1 MTTTLE
7 APGRGTRHVRG
18 GGTTPSKQGGTRK
31 YRLAAVGF
39 LSPALIL
46 ICAFVVVPMALTFWI
61 SLHRWSMFTPLTE
74 MEFVG
79 TENYRSVLTSA
90 SHLAALRNTVVYVG
104 LSAAVTIPLAF
115 LLALLLYFPGLRG
128 RGLVRVLLF
137 STYVVPT
144 VAIVIIWSNLYA
156 PGYGPIDNL
165 LALVGIGSPG
175 WLSNPQ
181 SALLSLVIFNVWQM
195 LGYYTVLLIA
205 GLTQIPGD
213 VYEAARVDGAGA
225 LRQTTSITIPLLR
238 RTFVFV
244 GMIAVI
250 NAIQVFDPVYLLTQG
265 GPSDS
270 TNVLTYDIQRTAFQF
285 GLAGQASAMALCL
298 LLVLVVV
305 MGSVFGVRR
314 FGTRRALR

>member
-195 LGYYTVLLIA
+195 LGYYVVLLVA
-205 GLTQIPGD
+205 GLTQIPEEI
-213 VYEAARVDGAGA
+213 YEAARLDGAGPV
-225 LRQTTSITIPLLR
+225 RQTVSITVPLLR
-238 RTFVFV
+238 NTLVFV
-244 GMIAVI
+244 LLMTII
-250 NAIQVFDPVYLLTQG
+250 NSIQVFDPVYLLTQG
-265 GPSDS
+265 GPVDS
-270 TNVLTYDIQRTAFQF
+270 TNVLSFDIQRTAFQF
-285 GLAGQASAMALCL
+285 GLAGEASAMAFS
-298 LLVLVVV
+298 LLVLLAVVAGIL
-305 MGSVFGVRR
+305 MGSARR
-314 FGTRRALR
+314 RS

>member
-1 MTTTLE
+1 VTTTLE
-7 APGRGTRHVRG
+7 APGRGTRPVRG

-195 LGYYTVLLIA
+195 LGYYVVLLVA
-205 GLTQIPGD
+205 GLTQIPEEI
-213 VYEAARVDGAGA
+213 YEAARLDGAGPV
-225 LRQTTSITIPLLR
+225 RQTVSITVPLLR
-238 RTFVFV
+238 NTLVFV
-244 GMIAVI
+244 LLMTII
-250 NAIQVFDPVYLLTQG
+250 NSIQVFDPVYLLTQG
-265 GPSDS
+265 GPVDS
-270 TNVLTYDIQRTAFQF
+270 TNVLSFDIQRTAFQF
-285 GLAGQASAMALCL
+285 GLAGEASAMAFS
-298 LLVLVVV
+298 LLVLLAVVAGIL
-305 MGSVFGVRR
+305 MGSARR
-314 FGTRRALR
+314 RS

>member
-7 APGRGTRHVRG
+7 APGRGTRPVRG

-39 LSPALIL
+39 LSPAMIL

-195 LGYYTVLLIA
+195 LGYYVVLLVA
-205 GLTQIPGD
+205 GLTQIPEEI
-213 VYEAARVDGAGA
+213 YEAARLDGAGPV
-225 LRQTTSITIPLLR
+225 RQTVSITVPLLR
-238 RTFVFV
+238 NTLVFV
-244 GMIAVI
+244 LLMTII
-250 NAIQVFDPVYLLTQG
+250 NSIQVFDPVYLLTQG
-265 GPSDS
+265 GPVDS
-270 TNVLTYDIQRTAFQF
+270 TNVLSFDIQRTAFQF
-285 GLAGQASAMALCL
+285 GLAGEASAMAFS
-298 LLVLVVV
+298 LLVLLAVVAGIL
-305 MGSVFGVRR
+305 MGSARR
-314 FGTRRALR
+314 RS

>member
-1 MTTTLE
+1 VTTTLE
-7 APGRGTRHVRG
+7 APGHGTRHVRG
-18 GGTTPSKQGGTRK
+18 GGTTPSKQAGTKK

-46 ICAFVVVPMALTFWI
+46 ICAFVVVPMVLTFWI

-79 TENYRSVLTSA
+79 TDNYRSVLTSA

-156 PGYGPIDNL
+156 PGYGPIDSL
-165 LALVGIGSPG
+165 LALVGIDSPG

-181 SALLSLVIFNVWQM
+181 SALLSLVVFNVWQM
-195 LGYYTVLLIA
+195 LGYYVVLLVA
-205 GLTQIPGD
+205 GLTQIPEEI
-213 VYEAARVDGAGA
+213 YEAARLDGAGPV
-225 LRQTTSITIPLLR
+225 RQTVSITVPLLR
-238 RTFVFV
+238 NTLVFV
-244 GMIAVI
+244 LLMTII
-250 NAIQVFDPVYLLTQG
+250 NSIQVFDPVYLLTQG
-265 GPSDS
+265 GPVDS
-270 TNVLTYDIQRTAFQF
+270 TNVLSFDIQRTAFQF
-285 GLAGQASAMALCL
+285 GLAGEASAMAFS
-298 LLVLVVV
+298 LLVLLAVVAGILV
-305 MGSVFGVRR
+305 GSARR
-314 FGTRRALR
+314 RP

>member
-7 APGRGTRHVRG
+7 AAGRGTRHVRG
-18 GGTTPSKQGGTRK
+18 GGTTPSKQSGTRK

-46 ICAFVVVPMALTFWI
+46 ICAFVVLPMALTFWI

-79 TENYRSVLTSA
+79 ADNYRSVLA
-90 SHLAALRNTVVYVG
+90 SGTHLAALRNTIVYVG

-165 LALVGIGSPG
+165 LALAGIDSPG

-181 SALLSLVIFNVWQM
+181 SALFSLVVFNVWQM
-195 LGYYTVLLIA
+195 LGYYVVLLVA
-205 GLTQIPGD
+205 GLTQIPEEI
-213 VYEAARVDGAGA
+213 YEAARLDGAGPV
-225 LRQTTSITIPLLR
+225 RQTVSITVPLLR
-238 RTFVFV
+238 NTLVFV
-244 GMIAVI
+244 LLMTII
-250 NAIQVFDPVYLLTQG
+250 NSIQVFDPVYLLTQG
-265 GPSDS
+265 GPVDS
-270 TNVLTYDIQRTAFQF
+270 TNVLSFDIQRTAFQF
-285 GLAGQASAMALCL
+285 GLAGEASAMAFS
-298 LLVLVVV
+298 LLVLLAVVAGMLV
-305 MGSVFGVRR
+305 GSARR
-314 FGTRRALR
+314 RP

>member
-7 APGRGTRHVRG
+7 APGRGTRPVRG

-195 LGYYTVLLIA
+195 LGYYVVLLVA
-205 GLTQIPGD
+205 GLTQIPEEI
-213 VYEAARVDGAGA
+213 YEAARLDGAGPV
-225 LRQTTSITIPLLR
+225 RQTVSITVPLLR
-238 RTFVFV
+238 NTLVFV
-244 GMIAVI
+244 LLMTII
-250 NAIQVFDPVYLLTQG
+250 NSIQVFDPVYLLTQG
-265 GPSDS
+265 GPVDS
-270 TNVLTYDIQRTAFQF
+270 TNVLSFDIQRTAFQF
-285 GLAGQASAMALCL
+285 GLAGEASAMAFS
-298 LLVLVVV
+298 LLVLLAVVAGIL
-305 MGSVFGVRR
+305 MGSARR
-314 FGTRRALR
+314 RS